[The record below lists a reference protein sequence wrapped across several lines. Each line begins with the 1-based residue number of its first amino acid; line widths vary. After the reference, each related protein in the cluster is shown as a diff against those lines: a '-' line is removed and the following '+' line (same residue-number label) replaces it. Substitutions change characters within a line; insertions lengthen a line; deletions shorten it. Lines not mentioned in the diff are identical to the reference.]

1 MAMLRAAAKENS
13 MSNIEVAENVNRD
26 SDENIEACENFR
38 MSRNEIVALFNA
50 FARLSDSV
58 GMIEDFKVMLKKKKR
73 LEREAKEKEKVVRNE
88 L

>member
-1 MAMLRAAAKENS
+1 M
-13 MSNIEVAENVNRD
+13 NRD